1 MFLEVQECIMDV
13 NDCSWMLMHGCQWAV
28 FALTRWC
35 GNEHGG
41 HNWPRCLAAFANLG
55 HLCTC
60 RTSSLSPSQ
69 LCLKSSCSSW
79 FSHRKPVMVCLNW
92 RMPQV
97 MIRCG
102 RFGCWKRRFWTI
114 GCWGCSFRENSCQRR
129 LNGTRLLRVRVWLG
143 LSGTFF
149 FCYGTVKIMCLLS
162 FCFIWKCLLRETS
175 YLALSWTF
183 RGKNQPCHLW
193 RQDSVRTCQIMN
205 FARSFL
211 GTLMSCVIVLS
222 LF

>member
-149 FCYGTVKIMCLLS
+149 
-162 FCFIWKCLLRETS
+162 LLRYSQNHVFVELLFHLEMPSSRNIISSTF
-175 YLALSWTF
+175 LNLS
-183 RGKNQPCHLW
+183 
-193 RQDSVRTCQIMN
+193 RQEPTMSLVKTGLSEDLPDHEFCL
-205 FARSFL
+205 FL
-211 GTLMSCVIVLS
+211 SRNSCVIVLS

>member
-69 LCLKSSCSSW
+69 LRLKSSCSSW

-114 GCWGCSFRENSCQRR
+114 GCWGCSFRENSCQWDKVAQ
-129 LNGTRLLRVRVWLG
+129 GPG
-143 LSGTFF
+143 LAGSKWHFF
-149 FCYGTVKIMCLLS
+149 LATVQSKSCV
-162 FCFIWKCLLRETS
+162 CCW
-175 YLALSWTF
+175 
-183 RGKNQPCHLW
+183 
-193 RQDSVRTCQIMN
+193 
-205 FARSFL
+205 SFL
-211 GTLMSCVIVLS
+211 SSGNAFFAKHHI
-222 LF
+222 